1 MARENSGSFCRIFA
15 QEFSALWNLSVLM
28 SCGYFVS
35 SSHAHPRRKASAC
48 RYDAQTT
55 RSILKINQSPI
66 L

>member
-1 MARENSGSFCRIFA
+1 MASENSGSFCRIFA

-35 SSHAHPRRKASAC
+35 SSHAHPRQTACAC

-55 RSILKINQSPI
+55 EPILRINQSPI